1 MLRKKYTIHNIH
13 DDPETTSDSL
23 MSDEDVELY
32 IKDEEDFTLNVS
44 DSDTSQT
51 STDSDSALLDIEDE
65 RQLMVQI

>member
-1 MLRKKYTIHNIH
+1 
-13 DDPETTSDSL
+13 
-23 MSDEDVELY
+23 MSDEDVELF